1 MLFLLQEEI
10 LSKGTTMKEFLVVQR
25 RNPASEL
32 VVPITITT
40 LDSFCKREEEQN
52 RVHHSRL
59 VGPTTS

>member
-1 MLFLLQEEI
+1 
-10 LSKGTTMKEFLVVQR
+10 MKEFLVVQR

-32 VVPITITT
+32 VVPIIITT

-52 RVHHSRL
+52 RVHHSRV